1 MLKRWTKEAR
11 YANYVK
17 QFREKQAKMRAKGLE
32 MWDTMYSKEEFIEA
46 YDAEKNYRLD
56 IGKKPGN
63 ITRDLIS
70 EQAYETSYKQAR
82 KLTQALIERDMLP
95 EEDRQKGALKIMRE
109 LREGKLQIPKKL
121 LDEMVSKYYHENI
134 VNVSDR
140 IDPKTRKV
148 IPASQILAMEIAKE
162 FFGS

>member
-1 MLKRWTKEAR
+1 MLKRWTEEAR

-63 ITRDLIS
+63 ITRDLIA

-82 KLTQALIERDMLP
+82 KLTQALIERDILP
-95 EEDRQKGALKIMRE
+95 EEDRQKGALKIMSE

-121 LDEMVSKYYHENI
+121 LDEMVSEYYHENI
-134 VNVSDR
+134 GKVSDR
-140 IDPKTRKV
+140 IDPRTGKI

>member
-1 MLKRWTKEAR
+1 MLKRWTEEAR

-56 IGKKPGN
+56 SGKKPGN
-63 ITRDLIS
+63 ITRDLVT
-70 EQAYETSYKQAR
+70 EQAYETSFKQAR
-82 KLTQALIERDMLP
+82 KLTQALIERGILP
-95 EEDRQKGALKIMRE
+95 EEDRQKGALKIMSE

-121 LDEMVSKYYHENI
+121 LDEMVSEYYHENI
-134 VNVSDR
+134 GNVSDR
-140 IDPKTRKV
+140 VDPRTGKV
-148 IPASQILAMEIAKE
+148 IRASQILAMEIARE